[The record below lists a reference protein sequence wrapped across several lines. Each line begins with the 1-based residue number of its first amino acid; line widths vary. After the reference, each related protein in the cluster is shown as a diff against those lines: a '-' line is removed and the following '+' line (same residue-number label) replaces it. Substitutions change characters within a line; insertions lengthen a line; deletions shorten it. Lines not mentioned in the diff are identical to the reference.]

1 MLLSCIGPNSFIGHF
16 MPVRLTLMMCSLTS
30 RQVVMVTGCCKAK
43 TWGFIEV
50 LNRRATGFDI
60 EAKNW
65 QGPCAPRG
73 VRGLKFYRTEMSFP
87 AF

>member
-1 MLLSCIGPNSFIGHF
+1 
-16 MPVRLTLMMCSLTS
+16 
-30 RQVVMVTGCCKAK
+30 MVTGYCKAK

-73 VRGLKFYRTEMSFP
+73 VRGLNFYRAEMSFP